1 MRRGIDRVVAV
12 GHARLPDSREADLPD
27 SQRRRFDPAFAYV
40 TTLFFVWG
48 FVTSSID
55 PLVPSVKS
63 VFHLDYAESLLTQ
76 FAWVLAYAVMS
87 LPAAAVLSRLG
98 YSRSIVAGL
107 ATMILGCLVVP
118 LAQVLDSYWV
128 VLTALFIIA
137 AGVTLLQVAANP
149 LAAALGRPQGAHFR
163 LNLSQAFNS
172 LGTVLG
178 PIVASFLM
186 LKGGVFTGEVTE
198 AARRATLGNVGHQF
212 LLVAVVIALL
222 AVFLWL
228 VRGRLTVTGAAAEA
242 GAPLA
247 AFRSGWALFGAVA
260 IFLYVGAEVSI
271 GSILINFLQQPQ
283 VLAVPADQA
292 GRMVSLYWGGAM
304 VGRLVG
310 SFVLLRVPAGRVLGL
325 AAGIAALLCGI
336 VTQTSGH
343 LEAWAA
349 LSIGLF
355 NSIMFPTI
363 FTLTLERS
371 SAPVPATSGLLCMA
385 IVGGAVLPQIFGRV
399 ADANSLAAA
408 FIVPLLAYVCIVA
421 FALIGR
427 RAPVRAPVPAPVDPG

>member
-1 MRRGIDRVVAV
+1 
-12 GHARLPDSREADLPD
+12 LSD
-27 SQRRRFDPAFAYV
+27 SQPRRFDPAFAYV

-63 VFHLDYAESLLTQ
+63 VFHLNYAESLLTQ
-76 FAWVLAYAVMS
+76 FAWFLAYAVVS
-87 LPAAAVLSRLG
+87 LPAAAVLGKLG
-98 YSRSIVAGL
+98 FPKSIIAGL
-107 ATMILGCLVVP
+107 ATMILGCLLVP
-118 LAQVLDSYWV
+118 MARVLDSYWV
-128 VLTALFIIA
+128 VLAALFIVA
-137 AGVTLLQVAANP
+137 GGVTLLQVAANP
-149 LAAALGRPQGAHFR
+149 LAAALGRPDGAHFR

-178 PIVASFLM
+178 PMVGSFLM
-186 LKGGVFTGEVTE
+186 LKGGVFTGEITE
-198 AARRATLGNVGHQF
+198 AARQATLRNVDHQF
-212 LLVAVVIALL
+212 LLIAVVIGLL
-222 AVFLWL
+222 VAFLWM
-228 VRGRLTVTGAAAEA
+228 VRGRLTGAGASAEA
-242 GAPLA
+242 GSPLA
-247 AFRSGWALFGAVA
+247 AFRSGWALFGAAA

-283 VLAVPADQA
+283 VMAVPADQA

-310 SFVLLRVPAGRVLGL
+310 SIVLLRVPAGRVLGL
-325 AAGIAALLCGI
+325 AAGVAALLCGV

-343 LEAWAA
+343 VEAWAA
-349 LSIGLF
+349 IGIGLF

-371 SAPVPATSGLLCMA
+371 SAPIPATSGLLCMA
-385 IVGGAVLPQIFGRV
+385 IVGGAILPQVFGAV
-399 ADANSLAAA
+399 ADKGGLATA

-421 FALIGR
+421 FALVGR
-427 RAPVRAPVPAPVDPG
+427 AARPHAPALAPVDPG